1 MEELLE
7 KINVKKVGKISL
19 IVALSVITFYTLS
32 TYKIYLEIKEL
43 RKKDQ

>member
-7 KINVKKVGKISL
+7 KINIKKIGNVSL
-19 IVALSVITFYTLS
+19 IVAISVLTFYTLS
-32 TYKIYLEIKEL
+32 TYKTYLEITEL